1 MRSIPMAMTWETL
14 RRGWWSLITFG
25 LAVNILPCLLYTAL
39 GHEVAI
45 DPLEKSQLLMHIG
58 FLQIYALGFGVVAIS
73 ATGAPSRLY
82 ALPIR
87 TSTLVAL
94 QMLLAALLVAA
105 EILLSTAAINAVF
118 GLGWPLWA
126 PALFGAVAVAVLQA
140 VLWLADRSFWIA
152 PAIACPGAALGLWY
166 KAHYG
171 SFFSFPTH
179 YWEVVTPLDVATLA
193 LVAAGAYG
201 VAVVGV
207 ARNRRGETP
216 LSIGL
221 FDRLSRVFAAWP
233 ERGAAFG
240 TPGEA
245 QLWFEWRKKGWAM
258 PAMVILGLLT
268 GLGMWLLAVRG
279 AKELFEGAV
288 AGGAFFVLVA
298 LMIGFLLG
306 HVGGRDFR
314 IDPFFAT
321 RPMTTTDMAWATLKC
336 AAKSLL
342 FGWLIWAA
350 SLLAVMG
357 ALWAMGVGFAFDLPE
372 PLGWWYLPAT
382 LVGAWAGFGFWGP
395 LAMGG
400 RGRLLIGLAFGAPAL
415 LIGLM
420 VFWNWALSLEGQ
432 VQFLRWGLAGLA
444 IAVVAGT
451 AAAYVAAY
459 RRSLIRLPAVL
470 TATSAWGLLTAASEW
485 GLLAAIAT
493 PLFGLVDAIVV
504 SCWTAGV
511 LALAVSPLA
520 TAPLALAWNRNR

>member
-1 MRSIPMAMTWETL
+1 M
-14 RRGWWSLITFG
+14 
-25 LAVNILPCLLYTAL
+25 
-39 GHEVAI
+39 
-45 DPLEKSQLLMHIG
+45 DP
-58 FLQIYALGFGVVAIS
+58 V
-73 ATGAPSRLY
+73 
-82 ALPIR
+82 
-87 TSTLVAL
+87 
-94 QMLLAALLVAA
+94 
-105 EILLSTAAINAVF
+105 
-118 GLGWPLWA
+118 
-126 PALFGAVAVAVLQA
+126 
-140 VLWLADRSFWIA
+140 
-152 PAIACPGAALGLWY
+152 
-166 KAHYG
+166 
-171 SFFSFPTH
+171 FSFPTH
-179 YWEVVTPLDVATLA
+179 YWDVVTPLDVATLA

-207 ARNRRGETP
+207 ARNRRGEAR

-268 GLGMWLLAVRG
+268 GLGTWLLAVRG

-288 AGGAFFVLVA
+288 ASGVFFVVVA

-306 HVGGRDFR
+306 HVGGGDFR
-314 IDPFFAT
+314 MDPFFAT

-336 AAKSLL
+336 AAKSLF

-350 SLLAVMG
+350 SLLALMG
-357 ALWAMGVGFAFDLPE
+357 ALWAIGVSFALDLPE
-372 PLGWWYLPAT
+372 PFGWWYLPAT
-382 LVGAWAGFGFWGP
+382 FLAAWAGFSFWGP

-400 RGRLLIGLAFGAPAL
+400 RGRLLIGLVFAGVVL

-420 VFWNWALSLEGQ
+420 LLWNYVLSFEGQ
-432 VQFLRWGLAGLA
+432 VQFLRWGLAASA
-444 IAVVAGT
+444 IAFVPGT
-451 AAAYVAAY
+451 AVAFAAAY
-459 RRSLIRLPAVL
+459 RRSLIRMPAVL
-470 TATSAWGLLTAASEW
+470 TAASAWGLLTATSVW
-485 GLLAAIAT
+485 GLFTAMVT
-493 PLFGLVDAIVV
+493 PIFGFADAIVV